1 MKKNIRF
8 FGLVLLVS
16 SCFSGCYWSKKKTD
30 QESNKKHTVVDTK
43 SKGIPLA
50 KSSKE
55 RKTFREDLGAYDSE
69 DDEDNVVL
77 GAAEIEQIEN
87 SDVAT
92 RVAYQK
98 SNEPL
103 KKIYFD
109 YDRDEIR
116 KSEEPS
122 MNYDAKIIQDIDLA
136 DKTIVAE
143 GHCDDRY
150 VNREYNVV
158 LSEKRARVAAK
169 EIAERTGIDQKLIKT
184 VGYGSEK
191 PAVLKPGQKEQLNR
205 RVEFE
210 VLTERVTA

>member
-30 QESNKKHTVVDTK
+30 QESNKKHAAIDAK
-43 SKGIPLA
+43 SNGIPLA
-50 KSSKE
+50 KSSTE

-69 DDEDNVVL
+69 DDEDNFAL
-77 GAAEIEQIEN
+77 AAAEIKQIEN
-87 SDVAT
+87 DGVAT
-92 RVAYQK
+92 RIAYQK

-109 YDRDEIR
+109 YDRDDIR

-122 MNYDAKIIQDIDLA
+122 INYDAKIIKDIDLA
-136 DKTIVAE
+136 NKTIVAE

-150 VNREYNVV
+150 VNREYNVA
-158 LSEKRARVAAK
+158 LSENRARIAAK
-169 EIAERTGIDQKLIKT
+169 EIAKRTGIDQKLIKT
-184 VGYGSEK
+184 IGYGSEK

-210 VLTERVTA
+210 VLTERLTA